1 MKWNGNNKYI
11 QFKAKWRD
19 GFRWWP
25 SCAFY
30 WWPSSLMA
38 CPSKILPVQVNS
50 RNHEIN
56 FHQRRSISS
65 YLVSTKKPPPEM
77 IENSGNT
84 RYDFKSTC
92 KSLWNDE
99 MHYRRDDELEVF
111 SSQGHWKISKSFTLN
126 QSILLAS
133 TVQKIKILSQEN
145 IGESRKKWKKRTEE
159 LGPDIFEK
167 LPKSLKPTWCH
178 DGVLLFPLFFEH
190 FPGFCVRVRSGWRS
204 NWVTHGGRHAADD
217 RIDNT
222 RVGIGLDSPPRWR
235 RHDVRVDHGRTW
247 SYDDGRCG
255 RTGNRACWC
264 GCPVRWR
271 YVAGNVI

>member
-145 IGESRKKWKKRTEE
+145 IGESRKKWKK
-159 LGPDIFEK
+159 K
-167 LPKSLKPTWCH
+167 
-178 DGVLLFPLFFEH
+178 
-190 FPGFCVRVRSGWRS
+190 
-204 NWVTHGGRHAADD
+204 N
-217 RIDNT
+217 
-222 RVGIGLDSPPRWR
+222 R
-235 RHDVRVDHGRTW
+235 RA
-247 SYDDGRCG
+247 
-255 RTGNRACWC
+255 RTGYLRETSQVLETDLMSRRCSLVSFIFWTFSRFLRSCAKRMTEQLSYPWRTTRGRWPNRQHSCRNWTWFSTKMTTPRC
-264 GCPVRWR
+264 SSRPRTYLKLRRWPMWT
-271 YVAGNVI
+271 YWQ